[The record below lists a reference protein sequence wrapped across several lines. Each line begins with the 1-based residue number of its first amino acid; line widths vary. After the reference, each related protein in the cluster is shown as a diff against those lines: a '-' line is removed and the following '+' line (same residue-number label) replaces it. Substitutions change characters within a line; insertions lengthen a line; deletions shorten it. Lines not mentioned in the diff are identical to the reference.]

1 MHRAGVDN
9 TSTFETRAGHI
20 LGAPPQLFTI
30 FILCQ
35 GVEASYLIHLSNKI
49 IEGW

>member
-20 LGAPPQLFTI
+20 LGAPPTFYEFYPLSGSGG
-30 FILCQ
+30 L
-35 GVEASYLIHLSNKI
+35 LSNTFIK
-49 IEGW
+49 